1 MGLQQHLRPCISRKL
16 QVMLVLVQGSHLSGN
31 LVPGT
36 GPVLIQGLGG
46 CLLGKVFAA
55 QVRRL
60 EFRALAPM
68 QTSRHLILVL
78 GNGGWGAGAA
88 IQWPACLANCEL
100 QIH

>member
-31 LVPGT
+31 LVLGT

-55 QVRRL
+55 QV
-60 EFRALAPM
+60 
-68 QTSRHLILVL
+68 
-78 GNGGWGAGAA
+78 
-88 IQWPACLANCEL
+88 
-100 QIH
+100 